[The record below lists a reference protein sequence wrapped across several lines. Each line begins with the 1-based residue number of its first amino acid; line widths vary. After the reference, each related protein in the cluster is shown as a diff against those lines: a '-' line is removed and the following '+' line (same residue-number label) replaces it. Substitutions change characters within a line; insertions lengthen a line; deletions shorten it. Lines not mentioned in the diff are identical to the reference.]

1 MIFNKKGATKMK
13 FKCYFQQQEIEIVKQ
28 YTQLGFTLI
37 PPGKKQQGIEN
48 FINKVK
54 KLRFIPH

>member
-1 MIFNKKGATKMK
+1 MIFNKQGATKRK

-37 PPGKKQQGIEN
+37 PPGNSKETARN
-48 FINKVK
+48 
-54 KLRFIPH
+54 